1 MATEKITK
9 VQMFTEIMTFLAT
22 TDWAMKD
29 EAGEFIAK
37 QIEQLEAKAA
47 KAKSKAA
54 EKRAEGDALRATVLG
69 CLTDEAQTID
79 EITAAVVEATGD
91 TEITKAK
98 VTARLTQLVNAD
110 QAVKEQAKV
119 ETRKIMTYKLAV
131 PVVAEAEVED
141 DLPAEE

>member
-54 EKRAEGDALRATVLG
+54 EKRAEGDALRATVLE
-69 CLTDEAQTID
+69 CLANDAQTID

-98 VTARLTQLVNAD
+98 VTARLTQLVNAG
-110 QAVKEQAKV
+110 QAVKEQAKID
-119 ETRKIMTYKLAV
+119 TRKVMVYSLATKGS
-131 PVVAEAEVED
+131 VEES
-141 DLPAEE
+141 EEE